1 MADVRAP
8 SGWYPDLQIPS
19 ILRWWDGQTWT
30 GDLAPVAA
38 PVAPSA
44 QMPTGV
50 RPSPARVPELVP
62 IPTPGPSHWSGD
74 PGGKRDL
81 DEEAAELF
89 QTLAEPGVME
99 RDDLRSELRDLSA
112 EVRSLRQERDDLRTE
127 LGDVTGEVR
136 SLRQE
141 RDDLLAAAVPL
152 SAEVSDLCT
161 KQDELI
167 ALRSEIQALRERKSW
182 LDQSVAGIRGP
193 GERFRSG
200 RASNQRFHDS

>member
-38 PVAPSA
+38 PVAPST

>member
-1 MADVRAP
+1 
-8 SGWYPDLQIPS
+8 
-19 ILRWWDGQTWT
+19 
-30 GDLAPVAA
+30 
-38 PVAPSA
+38 
-44 QMPTGV
+44 
-50 RPSPARVPELVP
+50 
-62 IPTPGPSHWSGD
+62 
-74 PGGKRDL
+74 
-81 DEEAAELF
+81 
-89 QTLAEPGVME
+89 
-99 RDDLRSELRDLSA
+99 
-112 EVRSLRQERDDLRTE
+112 LRQERDDLRTE

>member
-112 EVRSLRQERDDLRTE
+112 EVRSLRQERDDL
-127 LGDVTGEVR
+127 
-136 SLRQE
+136 
-141 RDDLLAAAVPL
+141 LAAAVPL